1 MDEKRLAVVNKLAEI
16 KAGTDVQQKIADTY
30 AWTLNFQDDMAGHY
44 FDEMFSS
51 RNTIKEELPYVEPE
65 RFKKTTELLNS
76 TTDEWFADDEEN
88 DFYKV
93 ATMEDIDAVLDE
105 LTNQVTEGFL
115 FV

>member
-1 MDEKRLAVVNKLAEI
+1 MDEKRLAVVNKLAEF
-16 KAGTDVQQKIADTY
+16 KAEVDVQKKISAVY
-30 AWTLNFQDDMAGHY
+30 EWTLNFQDDMAGHY

-93 ATMEDIDAVLDE
+93 ATIEDIDAVIDE
-105 LTNQVTEGFL
+105 LTKQVTEGFL

>member
-16 KAGTDVQQKIADTY
+16 KVEVDVQKKISAVY
-30 AWTLNFQDDMAGHY
+30 EWTLTLQDDMAGHY

-93 ATMEDIDAVLDE
+93 ATMEDIDAVIDE
-105 LTNQVTEGFL
+105 LTKQVTEGFL